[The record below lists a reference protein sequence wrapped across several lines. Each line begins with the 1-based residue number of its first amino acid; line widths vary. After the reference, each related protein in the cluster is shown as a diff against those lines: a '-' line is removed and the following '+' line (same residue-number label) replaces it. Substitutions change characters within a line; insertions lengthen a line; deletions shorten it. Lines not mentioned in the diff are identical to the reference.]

1 MNGVIGT
8 ISHQAETVLTGSHYI
23 IQTVKIKDGLKDL
36 KAGTILVYES
46 GTYRP
51 ATAADKTYDAVL
63 VEPFADKT
71 ADTALTACLHGTVK
85 AEKLILGDD
94 LAKETVRPALRAAG
108 IYATGAL
115 AAE

>member
-46 GTYRP
+46 GT
-51 ATAADKTYDAVL
+51 AEDKTYDAVL
-63 VEPFADKT
+63 VEPFAAKT

-94 LAKETVRPALRAAG
+94 LAKETVRPVLRAAG